1 MRSELK
7 TKPIATWKTCSGSE
21 SNSPMPGKVHST
33 LATTAAIAS
42 QRHSR
47 ARASAKAAAVTTA
60 R

>member
-1 MRSELK
+1 
-7 TKPIATWKTCSGSE
+7 
-21 SNSPMPGKVHST
+21 MPGSVHKKAKT
-33 LATTAAIAS
+33 IAVNAS